1 MKTSANQI
9 RLNESELRD
18 LISEQVRTAL
28 NEVFSSQ
35 EGADVDEG
43 FFQNLSQAWKG
54 AKQGYNYQKAM
65 DRGTQGFKQEHDY
78 EDVKR
83 TMNNPLSKMPNTA
96 SEQANQL
103 YQQAAEYQAMANKLK
118 ARANAISKQYGLAKT
133 GVGQRANANPV
144 PQSPGIPA
152 FTQGQGNP
160 FTGGARR
167 YVPQNV
173 GTPLTLEQ

>member
-1 MKTSANQI
+1 MADTKNQI
-9 RLNESELRD
+9 RLNESQLSAFIQE
-18 LISEQVRTAL
+18 SVENVL
-28 NEVFSSQ
+28 NEMH
-35 EGADVDEG
+35 ENGDIDEG

-78 EDVKR
+78 EDVKK
-83 TMNNPLSKMPNTA
+83 TMNNPLAKMPNTA

-103 YQQAAEYQAMANKLK
+103 YQQAAQYQAMANKLK
-118 ARANAISKQYGLAKT
+118 AQANAITKQYGLAKT
-133 GVGQRANANPV
+133 GTGQRANAQSV
-144 PQSPGIPA
+144 PQSPGVPA
-152 FTQGQGNP
+152 FTQGQGRRFAP
-160 FTGGARR
+160 GASQR